1 VIEMP
6 LFGGRW
12 RRADKKPTAYEV
24 DSEKLTEMYKDLL
37 VYSDPSTDNG
47 WEDLK
52 PQKLSPEIIRKMT
65 EDSVIK
71 SALNILKLSVLSRG
85 FKITVKDDKNNE
97 MAEFI
102 QENFD
107 DMDGNIEDYL
117 LQMLTCLEFGYS
129 ATEKVYE
136 RRKDSNGKDRIMM
149 KKLKTL
155 DPQTMH
161 VKTDAYGNVLWYNQR
176 IGSRDIKIPKEKI
189 IWWVHDKQFG
199 DMHGRSEL
207 ISCYKNWYIKDKIL
221 KFANVAY
228 ERYGTPLIIGRVED
242 KTDVPKMKQLL
253 QKINGM
259 TSLSI
264 SGEDT
269 IEAIQNQSNVDWVAV
284 LEYHTRQI
292 YESMNIPSMLASSS
306 KSIAGSYALSS
317 NQLDVFTLKLQSLQR
332 DIKSIMEEQ
341 LIKELID
348 MNFPNADEYPKVVFS
363 PLVDK
368 DMKQLSDVIVAMI
381 TAGVV
386 MPTEDWIREALG
398 FDKASDEDKAI
409 VQKLLDA
416 EVEQKIAL
424 ADYYT
429 SGGEGAGG
437 QTKPTGGKIVK
448 NGAGSATVT
457 KAKGTSASKDERASV
472 ERERA
477 VRLDEDVEFED
488 DPKS

>member
-1 VIEMP
+1 MAS
-6 LFGGRW
+6 FGGFW
-12 RRADKKPTAYEV
+12 RRADKKPKPYEV
-24 DSEKLTEMYKDLL
+24 NEQLTDMYRELL

-52 PQKLSPEIIRKMT
+52 PQKIDVHIIKKMT

-85 FKITVKDDKNNE
+85 FKITVKEDANQELAD
-97 MAEFI
+97 FI
-102 QENFD
+102 MENFD

-117 LQMLTCLEFGYS
+117 LQMLTCLEYGYS

-136 RRKDSNGKDRIMM
+136 RRKDSKKRDRIML
-149 KKLKTL
+149 KRLKTL
-155 DPQTMH
+155 DPETMH
-161 VKTDAYGNVLWYNQR
+161 IKTDAFGNTMWYNQR
-176 IGSRDIKIPKEKI
+176 VGNRDIKIPKEKM

-207 ISCYKNWYIKDKIL
+207 IACYKNWYIKDKIL

-242 KTDVPKMKQLL
+242 KSDVPKMKQLL

-264 SGEDT
+264 SGEDS
-269 IEAIQNQSNVDWVAV
+269 IEAIQNQQNVDWVAV

-306 KSIAGSYALSS
+306 KAIAGSYALSS
-317 NQLDVFTLKLQSLQR
+317 NQLDIFTLKLQSLQR
-332 DIKSIMEEQ
+332 DIKSMLEEQ
-341 LIKELID
+341 VIKELID
-348 MNFPNADEYPKVVFS
+348 MNFPNPDEYPKVIFS

-368 DMKQLSDVIVAMI
+368 DIKQLSDVIVAMI

-398 FDKASDEDKAI
+398 FDKANDDDRDKI
-409 VQKLLDA
+409 ERILEA
-416 EVEQKIAL
+416 EIEQKVAL

-429 SGGEGAGG
+429 SGQNSGDPNGG
-437 QTKPTGGKIVK
+437 QTKPTGGKVVK
-448 NGAGSATVT
+448 NTAGSATVT

-477 VRLDEDVEFED
+477 VRLNEEVDYED
-488 DPKS
+488 DPKL